1 MYLTDCKRQYTYMGT
16 LNFSIDYKA
25 DAGRYDGKM
34 PYRKCGN
41 SGLKLPELSLG
52 FWWNFG
58 GINPLEESR
67 EKILYAFDHGI
78 TCFDLANNYGPPF
91 GTAEQT
97 FGRVYKDNLRPY
109 RNEMIVTTKAGYNM
123 WEGPYGCGSS
133 RKMLMASI
141 DDSLRRMGLD
151 YVDIFYSHRYD
162 PETPIDETMQ
172 ALVDIVRQG
181 KALYVGISRYP
192 VDKLLYAKKY
202 LQDNNVPCLIYQGKY
217 NMLDR
222 GVEQNILHTVSS
234 SGIGFTAFCPIAQ
247 GILTDKYLNGVPADS
262 RIGQGH
268 YLTKNDIAGDVLC
281 KVAALNAVALR
292 RGQTLAQMATAWLL
306 AREEVT
312 SVIIGPRTM
321 PQLIDSLGAVA
332 NTSFDNEELKEIDKI
347 LEG

>member
-1 MYLTDCKRQYTYMGT
+1 MGA
-16 LNFSIDYKA
+16 LNFCVDYKA
-25 DAGRYDGKM
+25 DSGRYDGRM

-41 SGLKLPELSLG
+41 SGIRLPELSLG

-141 DDSLRRMGLD
+141 DDSLRRMNLD

-181 KALYVGISRYP
+181 KALYLGLSRYP
-192 VDKLLYAKKY
+192 VDKLLYAMKY
-202 LQDNNVPCLIYQGKY
+202 LQESNVPCLIYQGRY

-222 GVEQNILHTVSS
+222 GVEQNILRTLSA

-247 GILTDKYLNGVPADS
+247 GILTDKYLNGIPADS
-262 RIGQGH
+262 RVGKGH
-268 YLTKNDIAGDVLC
+268 YLTEKDISADVLR

-312 SVIIGPRTM
+312 SVIIGPRTTA
-321 PQLIDSLGAVA
+321 QLIDSLGAVA

>member
-1 MYLTDCKRQYTYMGT
+1 MGA
-16 LNFSIDYKA
+16 LNFCVDYKA
-25 DAGRYDGKM
+25 DSGRYDGRM

-41 SGLKLPELSLG
+41 SGIRLPELSLG

-141 DDSLRRMGLD
+141 DDSLRRMNLD

-181 KALYVGISRYP
+181 KALYVGLSRYP
-192 VDKLLYAKKY
+192 VDKLLYAMKY
-202 LQDNNVPCLIYQGKY
+202 LQESNVPCLIYQGRY

-222 GVEQNILHTVSS
+222 GVEQNILRTLSA

-247 GILTDKYLNGVPADS
+247 GILTDKYLNGIPADS
-262 RIGQGH
+262 RVGKGH
-268 YLTKNDIAGDVLC
+268 YLTEKDISADVLR

-312 SVIIGPRTM
+312 SVIIGPRTAA
-321 PQLIDSLGAVA
+321 QLIDSLGAVT

-347 LEG
+347 LNE

>member
-1 MYLTDCKRQYTYMGT
+1 MGA
-16 LNFSIDYKA
+16 LNFCVDYKA
-25 DAGRYDGKM
+25 DSGRYDGRM

-41 SGLKLPELSLG
+41 SGIRLPELSLG

-141 DDSLRRMGLD
+141 DDSLRRMNLD

-181 KALYVGISRYP
+181 KALYVGLSRYP
-192 VDKLLYAKKY
+192 VDKLLYAMKY
-202 LQDNNVPCLIYQGKY
+202 LQESNVPCLIYQGRY

-222 GVEQNILHTVSS
+222 GVEQNILRTLSA

-247 GILTDKYLNGVPADS
+247 GILTDKYLNGIPADS
-262 RIGQGH
+262 RVGKGH
-268 YLTKNDIAGDVLC
+268 YLTEKDISDDVLR

-312 SVIIGPRTM
+312 SVIIGPRTTA
-321 PQLIDSLGAVA
+321 QLIDSLGAVT

-347 LEG
+347 LNE

>member
-1 MYLTDCKRQYTYMGT
+1 M
-16 LNFSIDYKA
+16 NFCVDYKA
-25 DAGRYDGKM
+25 DSGRYDGRM

-41 SGLKLPELSLG
+41 SGIRLPELSLG

-141 DDSLRRMGLD
+141 DDSLRRMNLD

-181 KALYVGISRYP
+181 KALYVGLSRYP
-192 VDKLLYAKKY
+192 VDKLLYAMKY
-202 LQDNNVPCLIYQGKY
+202 LQESNVPCLIYQGRY

-222 GVEQNILHTVSS
+222 GVEQNILRTLSA

-247 GILTDKYLNGVPADS
+247 GILTDKYLNGIPADS
-262 RIGQGH
+262 RVGKGH
-268 YLTKNDIAGDVLC
+268 YLTEKDISADVLR

-312 SVIIGPRTM
+312 SVIIGPRTTA
-321 PQLIDSLGAVA
+321 QLIDSLGAVT

>member
-1 MYLTDCKRQYTYMGT
+1 MGA
-16 LNFSIDYKA
+16 LNFCVDYKA
-25 DAGRYDGKM
+25 DSGRYDGRM

-41 SGLKLPELSLG
+41 SGIRLPELSLG

-141 DDSLRRMGLD
+141 DDSLRRMNLD

-181 KALYVGISRYP
+181 KALYVGLSRYP
-192 VDKLLYAKKY
+192 VDKLLYAMKY
-202 LQDNNVPCLIYQGKY
+202 LQESNVPCLIYQGRY

-222 GVEQNILHTVSS
+222 GVEQNILRTLSA

-247 GILTDKYLNGVPADS
+247 GILTDKYLNGIPADS
-262 RIGQGH
+262 RVGKGH
-268 YLTKNDIAGDVLC
+268 YLTEKDISADVLR

-312 SVIIGPRTM
+312 SVIIGPRTTA
-321 PQLIDSLGAVA
+321 QLIDSLGAVA
-332 NTSFDNEELKEIDKI
+332 NTSFDNDELKEIDKI

>member
-1 MYLTDCKRQYTYMGT
+1 MENYKLTELRYEAMKYRRC
-16 LNFSIDYKA
+16 
-25 DAGRYDGKM
+25 GR
-34 PYRKCGN
+34 
-41 SGLKLPELSLG
+41 SGLLLPEISLG
-52 FWWNFG
+52 FWHNFG
-58 GINPLEESR
+58 GDADPDNCRRIVE
-67 EKILYAFDHGI
+67 YAFDHGI
-78 TCFDLANNYGPPF
+78 TYFDLANNYGPPF

-141 DDSLRRMGLD
+141 DDSLRRMNLD

-181 KALYVGISRYP
+181 KALYVGLSRYP
-192 VDKLLYAKKY
+192 VDKLLYAMKY
-202 LQDNNVPCLIYQGKY
+202 LQESNVPCLIYQGRY

-222 GVEQNILHTVSS
+222 GVEQNILRTLSA

-247 GILTDKYLNGVPADS
+247 GILTDKYLNGIPADS
-262 RIGQGH
+262 RVGKGH
-268 YLTKNDIAGDVLC
+268 YLTEKDISADVLR

-312 SVIIGPRTM
+312 SVIIGPRTTA
-321 PQLIDSLGAVA
+321 QLIDSLGAVT

-347 LEG
+347 LNE

>member
-1 MYLTDCKRQYTYMGT
+1 MGA
-16 LNFSIDYKA
+16 LNFCVDYKA
-25 DAGRYDGKM
+25 DSGRYDGRM

-41 SGLKLPELSLG
+41 SGIRLPELSLG

-181 KALYVGISRYP
+181 KALYVGLSRYP
-192 VDKLLYAKKY
+192 VDKLLYAMKY
-202 LQDNNVPCLIYQGKY
+202 LQESNVPCLIYQGRY

-222 GVEQNILHTVSS
+222 GVEQNILRTLSA

-247 GILTDKYLNGVPADS
+247 GILTDKYLNGIPADS
-262 RIGQGH
+262 RVGKGH
-268 YLTKNDIAGDVLC
+268 YLTEKDISADVLR

-312 SVIIGPRTM
+312 SVIIGPRTTA
-321 PQLIDSLGAVA
+321 QLIDSLGAVT

-347 LEG
+347 LNE

>member
-1 MYLTDCKRQYTYMGT
+1 M
-16 LNFSIDYKA
+16 NFCVDYKA
-25 DAGRYDGKM
+25 DSGRYDGRM

-41 SGLKLPELSLG
+41 SGIRLPELSLG

-141 DDSLRRMGLD
+141 DDSLRRMNLD

-181 KALYVGISRYP
+181 KALYVGLSRYP
-192 VDKLLYAKKY
+192 VDKLLYAAKY
-202 LQDNNVPCLIYQGKY
+202 LQDSNVPCLIYQGRY

-222 GVEQNILHTVSS
+222 GVEQNILRTLSA

-247 GILTDKYLNGVPADS
+247 GILTDKYLNGIPADS
-262 RIGQGH
+262 RVGKGH
-268 YLTKNDIAGDVLC
+268 YLTEKDISADVLR

-312 SVIIGPRTM
+312 SVIIGPRTTA
-321 PQLIDSLGAVA
+321 QLIDSLGAVT

-347 LEG
+347 LDE

>member
-1 MYLTDCKRQYTYMGT
+1 MGA
-16 LNFSIDYKA
+16 LNFCVDYKA
-25 DAGRYDGKM
+25 DSGRYDGRM

-41 SGLKLPELSLG
+41 SGIRLPELSLG

-141 DDSLRRMGLD
+141 DDSLRRMNLD

-181 KALYVGISRYP
+181 KALYVGLSRYP
-192 VDKLLYAKKY
+192 VDKLLYAMKY
-202 LQDNNVPCLIYQGKY
+202 LQESNVPCLIYQGRY

-222 GVEQNILHTVSS
+222 GVEQNILRTLSA

-247 GILTDKYLNGVPADS
+247 GILTDKYLNGIPADS
-262 RIGQGH
+262 RVGKGH
-268 YLTKNDIAGDVLC
+268 YLTEKDISADVLR

-312 SVIIGPRTM
+312 SVIIGPRTTA
-321 PQLIDSLGAVA
+321 QLIDSLGAVA

-347 LEG
+347 LNE

>member
-1 MYLTDCKRQYTYMGT
+1 MGA
-16 LNFSIDYKA
+16 LNFCVDYKA
-25 DAGRYDGKM
+25 DSGRYDGRM

-41 SGLKLPELSLG
+41 SGIRLPELSLG

-67 EKILYAFDHGI
+67 EKIIYAFDHGI

-181 KALYVGISRYP
+181 KALYVGLSRYP
-192 VDKLLYAKKY
+192 VDKLLYAMKY
-202 LQDNNVPCLIYQGKY
+202 LQESNVPCLIYQGKY

-222 GVEQNILHTVSS
+222 GVEQNILRTLSA

-247 GILTDKYLNGVPADS
+247 GILTDKYLNGIPADS
-262 RIGQGH
+262 RVGKGH
-268 YLTKNDIAGDVLC
+268 YLTEKDISADVLR

-312 SVIIGPRTM
+312 SVIIGPRTTA
-321 PQLIDSLGAVA
+321 QLIDSLGAVA

-347 LEG
+347 LNE

>member
-1 MYLTDCKRQYTYMGT
+1 MGA
-16 LNFSIDYKA
+16 LNFCVDYKA
-25 DAGRYDGKM
+25 DSGRYDGRM

-41 SGLKLPELSLG
+41 SGIRLPELSLG

-141 DDSLRRMGLD
+141 DDSLRRMNLD

-181 KALYVGISRYP
+181 KALYVGLSRYP
-192 VDKLLYAKKY
+192 VDKLLYAMKY
-202 LQDNNVPCLIYQGKY
+202 LQESNVPCLIYQGRY

-222 GVEQNILHTVSS
+222 GVEQNILRTLSA

-247 GILTDKYLNGVPADS
+247 GILTDKYLNGIPADS
-262 RIGQGH
+262 RVGKGH
-268 YLTKNDIAGDVLC
+268 YLTEKDISADVLR

-312 SVIIGPRTM
+312 SVIIGPRTTA
-321 PQLIDSLGAVA
+321 QLIDSLGAVT

-347 LEG
+347 LNE

>member
-1 MYLTDCKRQYTYMGT
+1 MGA
-16 LNFSIDYKA
+16 LNFCVDYKA
-25 DAGRYDGKM
+25 DSGRYDGRM

-41 SGLKLPELSLG
+41 SGIRLPELSLG

-181 KALYVGISRYP
+181 KALYVGLSKYP
-192 VDKLLYAKKY
+192 VDKLLYAMKY
-202 LQDNNVPCLIYQGKY
+202 LQESNVPCLIYQGRY

-222 GVEQNILHTVSS
+222 GVEQNILRTLSA
-234 SGIGFTAFCPIAQ
+234 SGIGFTAFCPIVQ
-247 GILTDKYLNGVPADS
+247 GILTDKYLNGIPADS
-262 RIGQGH
+262 RVGKGH
-268 YLTKNDIAGDVLC
+268 YLTEKDISADVLR

-312 SVIIGPRTM
+312 SVIIGPRTTA
-321 PQLIDSLGAVA
+321 QLIDSLGAVT

-347 LEG
+347 LNE

>member
-1 MYLTDCKRQYTYMGT
+1 MGA
-16 LNFSIDYKA
+16 LNFCVDYKA
-25 DAGRYDGKM
+25 DSGRYDGRM

-41 SGLKLPELSLG
+41 SGIRLPELSLG

-109 RNEMIVTTKAGYNM
+109 RNELIVTTKAGYNM

-141 DDSLRRMGLD
+141 DDSLRRMNLD

-181 KALYVGISRYP
+181 KALYVGLSRYP
-192 VDKLLYAKKY
+192 VDKLLYAMKY
-202 LQDNNVPCLIYQGKY
+202 LQESNVPCLIYQGRY

-222 GVEQNILHTVSS
+222 GVEQNILRTLSA

-247 GILTDKYLNGVPADS
+247 GILTDKYLNGIPADS
-262 RIGQGH
+262 RVGKGH
-268 YLTKNDIAGDVLC
+268 YLTEKDISADVLR

-312 SVIIGPRTM
+312 SVIIGPRTTA
-321 PQLIDSLGAVA
+321 QLIDSLGAVT

-347 LEG
+347 LNE

>member
-1 MYLTDCKRQYTYMGT
+1 MGA
-16 LNFSIDYKA
+16 LNFCVDYKA
-25 DAGRYDGKM
+25 DSGRYDGRM

-41 SGLKLPELSLG
+41 SGIRLPELSLG

-141 DDSLRRMGLD
+141 DDSLRRMNLD

-181 KALYVGISRYP
+181 KALYVGLSKYP
-192 VDKLLYAKKY
+192 VDKLLYAMKY
-202 LQDNNVPCLIYQGKY
+202 LQESNVPCLIYQGRY

-222 GVEQNILHTVSS
+222 GVEQNILRTLSA

-247 GILTDKYLNGVPADS
+247 GILTDKYLNGIPADS
-262 RIGQGH
+262 RVGKGH
-268 YLTKNDIAGDVLC
+268 YLTEKDISADVLR

-312 SVIIGPRTM
+312 SVIIGPRTTA
-321 PQLIDSLGAVA
+321 QLIDSLGAVT

-347 LEG
+347 LNE

>member
-1 MYLTDCKRQYTYMGT
+1 MGA
-16 LNFSIDYKA
+16 LNFCVDYKA
-25 DAGRYDGKM
+25 DSGRYDGRM

-41 SGLKLPELSLG
+41 SGIRLPELSLG

-141 DDSLRRMGLD
+141 DDSLRRMNLD

-181 KALYVGISRYP
+181 KALYVGLSRYP
-192 VDKLLYAKKY
+192 VDKLLYAMKY
-202 LQDNNVPCLIYQGKY
+202 LQENNVPCLIYQGRY

-222 GVEQNILHTVSS
+222 GVEQNILRTLSA

-247 GILTDKYLNGVPADS
+247 GILTDKYLNGIPADS
-262 RIGQGH
+262 RVGKGH
-268 YLTKNDIAGDVLC
+268 YLTEKDISADVLR
-281 KVAALNAVALR
+281 KVAALNTVALR

-312 SVIIGPRTM
+312 SVIIGPRTTA
-321 PQLIDSLGAVA
+321 QLIDSLGAVT

-347 LEG
+347 LNE

>member
-1 MYLTDCKRQYTYMGT
+1 MGA
-16 LNFSIDYKA
+16 LNFCVDYKA
-25 DAGRYDGKM
+25 DSGRYDGRM

-41 SGLKLPELSLG
+41 SGIRLPELSLG

-141 DDSLRRMGLD
+141 DDSLRRMNLD

-181 KALYVGISRYP
+181 KALYVGLSKYP
-192 VDKLLYAKKY
+192 VDKLLYAMKY
-202 LQDNNVPCLIYQGKY
+202 LQESNVPCLIYQGRY

-222 GVEQNILHTVSS
+222 GVEQNILRTLSA

-247 GILTDKYLNGVPADS
+247 GILTDKYLNGIPADS
-262 RIGQGH
+262 RVGKGH
-268 YLTKNDIAGDVLC
+268 YLTEKDISADVLR

-312 SVIIGPRTM
+312 SVIIGPRTTA
-321 PQLIDSLGAVA
+321 QLIDSLGAVA

-347 LEG
+347 LNE

>member
-1 MYLTDCKRQYTYMGT
+1 M
-16 LNFSIDYKA
+16 NFCVDYKA
-25 DAGRYDGKM
+25 DSGRYDGRM

-41 SGLKLPELSLG
+41 SGIRLPELSLG

-141 DDSLRRMGLD
+141 DDSLRRMNLD

-181 KALYVGISRYP
+181 KALYVGLSRYP
-192 VDKLLYAKKY
+192 VDKLLYAMKY
-202 LQDNNVPCLIYQGKY
+202 LQESNVPCLIYQGRY

-222 GVEQNILHTVSS
+222 GVEQNILRTLSA

-247 GILTDKYLNGVPADS
+247 GILTDKYLNGIPADS
-262 RIGQGH
+262 RVGKGH
-268 YLTKNDIAGDVLC
+268 YLTEKDISADVLR

-312 SVIIGPRTM
+312 SVIIGPRTTA
-321 PQLIDSLGAVA
+321 QLINSLGAVA

-347 LEG
+347 LNE